1 MTIKISNLKKFI
13 TSGIGALILVF
24 AGAAQA
30 QIPVTDVASI
40 TTSVTNQVE
49 SITKWT
55 AQFGQ
60 LQQQIQ
66 QYKQQYEALTGSRG
80 MGALL
85 DNTALKAALPAD
97 WQQVLTDI
105 KKTSAYVTERAK
117 YPTPANRPKTN
128 AMYDTMAS
136 QNAVMS
142 DLYTKS
148 NNRLGL
154 IQSLTAQIDSANDPA
169 AKADLANRLISEQ
182 NAIQANQNLV
192 TILQSK
198 QKQDMKEAGR
208 AAQKE
213 YLCNEFKRTGGC

>member
-1 MTIKISNLKKFI
+1 MNLK
-13 TSGIGALILVF
+13 GILKTTRAALGALVFVF

-40 TTSVTNQVE
+40 STSVANQVE
-49 SITKWT
+49 SIAKW
-55 AQFGQ
+55 AQQFNQ

-66 QYKQQYEALTGSRG
+66 QYQQQYAAITGPRG

-97 WQQVLTDI
+97 WQQVLTDV
-105 KKTSAYVTERAK
+105 KKTSAYITERKK
-117 YPTPANRPKTN
+117 YPTFSSAPKANS
-128 AMYDTMAS
+128 MYDVIAS
-136 QNAVMS
+136 QNALMS
-142 DLYTKS
+142 DLYGKANS
-148 NNRLGL
+148 RLSL

-198 QKQDMKEAGR
+198 QKQELEA
-208 AAQKE
+208 AAQLAAKE
-213 YLCNEFKRTGGC
+213 HTCKEFKRSGC

>member
-1 MTIKISNLKKFI
+1 MNLKDILK
-13 TSGIGALILVF
+13 TTRVALGALVVVF
-24 AGAAQA
+24 AGAANA
-30 QIPVTDVASI
+30 QIPVTDVAHISTSI
-40 TTSVTNQVE
+40 ANQVE
-49 SITKWT
+49 SIAKW
-55 AQFGQ
+55 AQQFNQ

-66 QYKQQYEALTGSRG
+66 QYQQQYAAITGPRG

-97 WQQVLTDI
+97 WQQVLTDV
-105 KKTSAYVTERAK
+105 KKTSAYVTERGK
-117 YPTPANRPKTN
+117 YPTFGNLPKTN
-128 AMYDTMAS
+128 AMYDVIAS

-142 DLYTKS
+142 DLYGKA
-148 NNRLGL
+148 NNRLSL

-198 QKQDMKEAGR
+198 QKQELEVASQAAVKELSC
-208 AAQKE
+208 KD
-213 YLCNEFKRTGGC
+213 FKRSGC